1 MKTYQPRLC
10 VSAIILSLTVLLTTA
25 ANADDEMKKHEY
37 PTAVIADYVLG
48 CMAANGNSYEALH
61 QCSCSID
68 FIRERLTFAEYE
80 QTQTVMQ
87 VQLDRGQRGM
97 FYRDSNW
104 AKSRVEALQKI
115 QAESTLRCF

>member
-10 VSAIILSLTVLLTTA
+10 VSAVILTLTVLLTTA